1 MNILS
6 DEFTMN
12 MRLIGAR
19 NLKEIVPEMVD
30 ASNIGSHIVSV
41 PGDELYNSNCEP
53 SFLLVSMFVS
63 QSDTFSPSDVDM
75 QHAKLRERHT
85 TTKL

>member
-1 MNILS
+1 LSILY

-19 NLKEIVPEMVD
+19 NLEEIVPEMVD

-41 PGDELYNSNCEP
+41 PGDELYNSNCRP
-53 SFLLVSMFVS
+53 GFSLVSMFG
-63 QSDTFSPSDVDM
+63 P
-75 QHAKLRERHT
+75 
-85 TTKL
+85 

>member
-1 MNILS
+1 LNILS

-30 ASNIGSHIVSV
+30 ASNIGCHIVSV
-41 PGDELYNSNCEP
+41 PGDELYNSNCKP
-53 SFLLVSMFVS
+53 SFSLASMFGS
-63 QSDTFSPSDVDM
+63 ESHTLLPLDVDM
-75 QHAKLRERHT
+75 QHARLKERHT
-85 TTKL
+85 TKL

>member
-1 MNILS
+1 
-6 DEFTMN
+6 MN

-30 ASNIGSHIVSV
+30 ASNIGCHIVSV
-41 PGDELYNSNCEP
+41 PGDELYNSNCKPGSLCFDLEL
-53 SFLLVSMFVS
+53 SAILL
-63 QSDTFSPSDVDM
+63 SDVGM
-75 QHAKLRERHT
+75 RHAGLRKIPS

>member
-1 MNILS
+1 
-6 DEFTMN
+6 MN

-19 NLKEIVPEMVD
+19 NLEEIVPEMVD

-41 PGDELYNSNCEP
+41 PGDELYNSNCKP
-53 SFLLVSMFVS
+53 GLSLVSMFGS
-63 QSDTFSPSDVDM
+63 ESDAFLPSDVDM
-75 QHAKLRERHT
+75 KHARLRERHP